1 LQAEGHIQGYSA
13 QIDVSKLGQTFLRR
27 SRNKQVQIAELCAWR
42 ETNVSTDFPAADGK
56 ARLLGRLSSKKFDVT
71 GRDVA

>member
-1 LQAEGHIQGYSA
+1 MRGGE
-13 QIDVSKLGQTFLRR
+13 
-27 SRNKQVQIAELCAWR
+27 
-42 ETNVSTDFPAADGK
+42 

>member
-1 LQAEGHIQGYSA
+1 MMLLP
-13 QIDVSKLGQTFLRR
+13 DTWT
-27 SRNKQVQIAELCAWR
+27 AELCAWR

-56 ARLLGRLSSKKFDVT
+56 ARLLGRVSSKKFDVT